1 MSRWGSGSCWCRPR
15 RRARSLHASGVSS
28 LAENEGEQR
37 GEGEADEVRRL
48 DQADGQEE
56 LTGELALSLGLPG
69 DAADQRV
76 TGDAVTDTGTD
87 GAAAERQPAADEA
100 ARGGDGLRHVLCCH
114 VRLSPSRTGG
124 RPKLAEN

>member
-1 MSRWGSGSCWCRPR
+1 MSRWGSGSCWCHPR
-15 RRARSLHASGVSS
+15 RRGRSAKASGVSS
-28 LAENEGEQR
+28 LAEDEGEQR
-37 GEGEADEVRRL
+37 GEGEVDEVGRL

-56 LTGELALSLGLPG
+56 LTLQLSPRLGLPG

-87 GAAAERQPAADEA
+87 RAAAESQPAADETA
-100 ARGGDGLRHVLCCH
+100 TGGAGLRHVLCCH

-124 RPKLAEN
+124 RPS